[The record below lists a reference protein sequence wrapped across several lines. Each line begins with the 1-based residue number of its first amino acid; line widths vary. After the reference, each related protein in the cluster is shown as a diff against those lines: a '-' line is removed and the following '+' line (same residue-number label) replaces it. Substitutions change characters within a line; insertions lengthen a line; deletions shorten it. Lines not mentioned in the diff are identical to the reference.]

1 MYEWSQFH
9 PNTYS
14 NQPTESI
21 WPGAIGA
28 FLGAFSAFIFGLITF
43 YFQKRFERYWKHKN
57 AVVEIEHLLQS
68 HLNQN
73 SSNQFLFNGAIDTL
87 QRNHM
92 TYTILTELR
101 LPDDLSLR
109 IGDIDILNRYFDYQD
124 PIEKINHGAKTW
136 QGMNEQL
143 QQSITGNPNLPA
155 PIVHKTMEY
164 LENQARSLLKFMEA
178 QDIDTRNLLAYIRIY
193 LRKDRHIW
201 SIWWLKR
208 KNNHKPIIS
217 EDEVEQEIKML
228 QKEIDEISKKSRD
241 DIAKIV
247 GN

>member
-1 MYEWSQFH
+1 
-9 PNTYS
+9 
-14 NQPTESI
+14 
-21 WPGAIGA
+21 
-28 FLGAFSAFIFGLITF
+28 
-43 YFQKRFERYWKHKN
+43 
-57 AVVEIEHLLQS
+57 
-68 HLNQN
+68 
-73 SSNQFLFNGAIDTL
+73 
-87 QRNHM
+87 
-92 TYTILTELR
+92 
-101 LPDDLSLR
+101 
-109 IGDIDILNRYFDYQD
+109 
-124 PIEKINHGAKTW
+124 
-136 QGMNEQL
+136 
-143 QQSITGNPNLPA
+143 
-155 PIVHKTMEY
+155 MEY

-201 SIWWLKR
+201 SIWWHKR